1 MSKCKDIEMH
11 EKVICIKSQTGNL
24 AEIMCKTRPCGQ
36 NWMLITCKMSAG
48 SPNYSQHGALLLKF
62 DESKWKV
69 SFKQV
74 NVN

>member
-1 MSKCKDIEMH
+1 MH

-36 NWMLITCKMSAG
+36 NWTLITCKMSAG

-62 DESKWKV
+62 DESK
-69 SFKQV
+69 
-74 NVN
+74 